1 VGLDIEGNKPAKD
14 ALVYHRKSREVGH
27 ITSAMWSPTCKR
39 NLALAMLK
47 RPYGQERQDDLW
59 VQIFT
64 NKELK
69 WDHQMC
75 RARIV
80 ERPFFKPARRSVTP
94 ALEF

>member
-1 VGLDIEGNKPAKD
+1 
-14 ALVYHRKSREVGH
+14 
-27 ITSAMWSPTCKR
+27 
-39 NLALAMLK
+39 MLR

-59 VQIFT
+59 VQIYT

-94 ALEF
+94 ALDF

>member
-1 VGLDIEGNKPAKD
+1 
-14 ALVYHRKSREVGH
+14 
-27 ITSAMWSPTCKR
+27 
-39 NLALAMLK
+39 MLR

-59 VQIFT
+59 VQIYT

-80 ERPFFKPARRSVTP
+80 ERPFFKPTRRSATP
-94 ALEF
+94 ALDY